1 MTPHQ
6 GISFVRRH
14 GVVLESARGPAPS
27 LAEAIAGEPIVGSWW
42 GHPWSREIF
51 EVTQAVSAS
60 EAILVCRLV
69 NSKITFVH
77 QRLWPALVA
86 AADRL
91 PKKRLALV
99 EERHTSSGRHVA
111 HEVPFPRWVPDHVV
125 QSAAALSQ
133 SEALSQLP
141 SFLVR
146 T

>member
-1 MTPHQ
+1 MTPKQ

-42 GHPWSREIF
+42 GHPRSHEIF
-51 EVTQAVSAS
+51 EVTRAVRAS

-69 NSKITFVH
+69 DSKITFVH
-77 QRLWPALVA
+77 QRLWRALVA

-91 PKKRLALV
+91 PKKGLALV
-99 EERHTSSGRHVA
+99 QERHTSSGRHVA
-111 HEVPFPRWVPDHVV
+111 HEVPLPRWVPDHVV